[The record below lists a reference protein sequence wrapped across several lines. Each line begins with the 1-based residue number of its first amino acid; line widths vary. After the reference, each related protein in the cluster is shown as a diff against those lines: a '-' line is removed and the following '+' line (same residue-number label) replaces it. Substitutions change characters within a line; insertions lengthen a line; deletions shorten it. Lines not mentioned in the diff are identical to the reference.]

1 MRHPNGD
8 MLTTITDLRRALA
21 VAADPI
27 ESEPMAAY
35 MQHRFEFLGVKTPA
49 RRAITKD
56 LLRSA
61 RRATADELIE
71 LATRCWA
78 QPEREWQ
85 YVGTDALKSGHCAFS
100 PDHLDDLR
108 VFITAKSWWDTVDA
122 IASWPVG
129 SIIDRHRDAA
139 TVMDAWLHDT
149 DIWVARTAILH
160 QLRFKHSTDV
170 ERQFRYALTRAG
182 DTEFFI
188 RKAIGW
194 SLRQYAHTD
203 PDPVVT
209 FVERHHDELS
219 ALTRRE
225 ALKNVR

>member
-1 MRHPNGD
+1 
-8 MLTTITDLRRALA
+8 MLTSITDLRRELA
-21 VAADPI
+21 AAADPTDA
-27 ESEPMAAY
+27 ELMAAY
-35 MQHRFEFLGVKTPA
+35 MKHRFEFFGLKTPA
-49 RRAITKD
+49 RRTITKD
-56 LLRSA
+56 LVKSA
-61 RRATADELIE
+61 RTAPPDELIE
-71 LATRCWA
+71 FATFCWA
-78 QPEREWQ
+78 QPERELQ
-85 YVGTDALKSGHCAFS
+85 YVGSDVLKSGHRAFT

-108 VFITAKSWWDTVDA
+108 GLIASKSWWDTVDA

-139 TVMDAWLHDT
+139 TVMDAWLYDSNMW
-149 DIWVARTAILH
+149 IARTAILH
-160 QLRFKHSTDV
+160 QLRFKDTTDV
-170 ERQFRYALTRAG
+170 ERLFRYALDRSG
-182 DTEFFI
+182 DSEFFL

-219 ALTRRE
+219 GLTRRE